1 MKEKRW
7 TDTDSGTDKLLQAE
21 RLSCSIEGRA
31 IINDI
36 SFELRRGSFVGIIGP
51 NGSGKSTLLR
61 MLCGLLRPAQGRLL
75 LDGRPHAAYSAS
87 ARARLIG
94 YVPQDCS
101 LDADFTVGQI
111 VAMGRHPH
119 RSLFRS
125 LSAAD
130 IGCAE
135 QAMRQCGIE
144 PLRDRYIHAC
154 SGGQRQLA
162 FIAKALAQEPQLLLL
177 DEPISAL
184 DIRHQLRT
192 LSLLRGLARE
202 GLAVAASLHDLSLAS
217 RYCDRLLMLH
227 EGRIRAFGPP
237 EEVLTAE
244 HLYAVYGIRAVI
256 RREHAARG
264 LSILAFDQADA
275 EFEPSMY
282 TSLANQ
288 EEFIR

>member
-1 MKEKRW
+1 MKENRR
-7 TDTDSGTDKLLQAE
+7 TEPGTDRLLQAE
-21 RLSCSIEGRA
+21 RLACSIGDRP
-31 IINDI
+31 IIHDL

-51 NGSGKSTLLR
+51 NGSGKSTLIR
-61 MLCGLLRPAQGRLL
+61 MLCGLLRPARGRLL

-125 LSAAD
+125 LSHAD

-135 QAMRQCGIE
+135 RAMRQCGIE

-217 RYCDRLLMLH
+217 RYCDRLLLLH
-227 EGRIRAFGPP
+227 EGRIRANGPP

-244 HLYAVYGIRAVI
+244 HLYHVYGIRAAI
-256 RREHAARG
+256 RREPGTSG
-264 LSILAFDQADA
+264 LSILAFDEADP
-275 EFEPSMY
+275 EFEPSTY
-282 TSLANQ
+282 NIIS
-288 EEFIR
+288 